1 GGGGDRQP
9 REERGHRQGPAPSRD
24 TARQGRVPNR
34 LRRGAPLGHH
44 HASPEHSATHPPAAR
59 LACGPSPPPAREGRA
74 ARKGLTPMPAASSSE
89 PLVVGSV
96 AIDNVTTPL
105 GKAPEALGGS
115 ATYFSYAASFF
126 APVRVVAAVGED
138 FPKEHLRLLEKRGV
152 DIAGLAV
159 LAGKKTFRWTGEY
172 GFDLNDARTLDVQL
186 NVLGEFRPTLTPV
199 ERRVPYLFL
208 ANNDPEVQLEVLEQM
223 EPPRLPALDP
233 MNFWIEGKREA
244 LGRVLAR
251 VDVLLINDAEARM
264 LAREPNLVKAARGI
278 LGMGP
283 KAVVVKRGEYGAL
296 MVTAD
301 RFFFAPAYP
310 LEAVFDPTG
319 AGDTF
324 AGGFMGY
331 LARLGMVDAGAFRP
345 AMVNGAV
352 MASFTVED
360 FSLERLKRLEPGEIE
375 ARYRTFQ
382 DMVRFEG

>member
-1 GGGGDRQP
+1 
-9 REERGHRQGPAPSRD
+9 
-24 TARQGRVPNR
+24 
-34 LRRGAPLGHH
+34 
-44 HASPEHSATHPPAAR
+44 
-59 LACGPSPPPAREGRA
+59 
-74 ARKGLTPMPAASSSE
+74 MPDASSSE
-89 PLVVGSV
+89 LLVVGSV
-96 AIDNVTTPL
+96 AIDNVTTPF
-105 GKAPEALGGS
+105 GKASEALGGS
-115 ATYFSYAASFF
+115 ATFFSYAASFF

-152 DIAGLAV
+152 DIGGLAV

-186 NVLGEFRPTLTPV
+186 NVLGEFRPTLTPA

-223 EPPRLPALDP
+223 ERPRLTALDT

-331 LARLGMVDAGAFRP
+331 LARLGVVDAGAFRP

>member
-1 GGGGDRQP
+1 MP
-9 REERGHRQGPAPSRD
+9 ESSPSD
-24 TARQGRVPNR
+24 
-34 LRRGAPLGHH
+34 L
-44 HASPEHSATHPPAAR
+44 
-59 LACGPSPPPAREGRA
+59 
-74 ARKGLTPMPAASSSE
+74 
-89 PLVVGSV
+89 LVVGSV
-96 AIDNVTTPL
+96 AIDNVTTPF
-105 GKAPEALGGS
+105 GKAAEALGGS

-126 APVRVVAAVGED
+126 TQARIVAAVGDD
-138 FPKEHLRLLEKRGV
+138 FPREHLQLLEKRGV
-152 DIAGLAV
+152 DIAGLEV

-186 NVLGEFRPTLTPV
+186 NVLGEFRPRLTAAQ
-199 ERRVPYLFL
+199 RRIPYLFL

-223 EPPRLPALDP
+223 EHPRLTALDT

-264 LAREPNLVKAARGI
+264 LAGEPNLIKAARAI

-296 MVTAD
+296 MVSAG

-331 LARLGMVDAGAFRP
+331 LAQLGVTDTDAFRP

-360 FSLERLKRLEPGEIE
+360 FSLDRLKRLTPAEIE
-375 ARYRTFQ
+375 SRYRSFQ
-382 DMVRFEG
+382 EMVRFET